1 MRILEWY
8 RIINNFYYQSYDIG
22 ILLLMRFSIVSI
34 ASTWSSTKS
43 EINAIEEVIYKDSNS
58 KEITDLKIGPIS
70 HDIYFISLSWGEWA
84 IIRMDI
90 NYKVI
95 WSKVDVD
102 PTHTYG
108 QLIKDYLFIDLS
120 EQYAYIISKDT
131 NSILRLRANNGD
143 FVDHFRL

>member
-1 MRILEWY
+1 MK
-8 RIINNFYYQSYDIG
+8 
-22 ILLLMRFSIVSI
+22 FSTVSI

-43 EINAIEEVIYKDSNS
+43 EINAIEEVIYNDSIS

-70 HDIYFISLSWGEWA
+70 DDIYFISLSWNSA
-84 IIRMDI
+84 IIRMNI